1 MALHDSASCG
11 IVSRLMGRVR
21 PLWELRAE
29 DLPEAGAKAVGLARL
44 ADLGVEVPVGF
55 VVTASF
61 FEAARRSAPFEPEP
75 QALAGSLPE
84 ELSREIASAL
94 ETLGPS
100 PAGYA
105 VRSSAPEED
114 SRRASFAGIFESFLS
129 VPADGVTA
137 AVFRCWASA
146 FGERAAA
153 YRRRMGLSD
162 DESATRMAV
171 IVQRML
177 AASVSGVLFT
187 HDPAGGDAVAVQALV
202 PPAAGGGA
210 REAAPVVKHLPRDP
224 HLRLSILRS
233 SCGPFPLEERLLDEL
248 AEISLRLEA
257 AWGLPLDIEW
267 AFAEGRLWFLQARPI
282 TAIPHSEELADADR
296 PPAEDTLWTRANLR
310 ELLPE
315 LPSPLFASLTERI
328 DWAGLYGQLGV
339 RVHPEDRPVRFIEG
353 RPYFNLNLLA
363 RWMAQ
368 FGMPVSRFLRALG
381 HDSPSNND
389 VGTGGPAGPFGALVV
404 SPVALGRAAAAHFS
418 APRTL
423 TRFFDRTRS
432 EARRLAALDLASL
445 SDRDLAEHLKLADEA
460 NTGLLSHLI
469 RAFNRVSV
477 FQLTVEALLPA
488 MDNREGFLSAVL
500 AAGEKS
506 VSARQGAELIALASR
521 ARNEPRAAA
530 YLAQAGPG
538 FGDFE
543 RQLEGTALL
552 AELREYL
559 REYGHRGIH
568 ESDPAMPLY
577 REDPAYLLQAIAQ
590 LAAESV
596 PPDLEALAG
605 EQERKAAQAWDR
617 LRRDRPAWER
627 ILPVR
632 HWVLRR
638 AVGRLKAAI
647 LLRERTRFE
656 GMRVQAEI
664 RRLFAEAGTRLA
676 RRGLLESPADLP
688 ALRFEEIEQALLG
701 ELAVDAARATV
712 ARRRA
717 EQERRRTIPMPNLL
731 RESEIAR
738 IAERPPAPVSEARQL
753 RGLPVGPGSVEGRVL
768 VLDSPRRIAEVR
780 RGDILVVPTLD
791 PSWIP
796 LFTLVSGL
804 VVELGGTLSHGSII
818 AREYGLPT
826 VANLP
831 GITRI
836 LKTGERILLDGSTGT
851 LKRLPPDS

>member
-1 MALHDSASCG
+1 
-11 IVSRLMGRVR
+11 MGRVR
-21 PLWELRAE
+21 ALWELRAE
-29 DLPEAGAKAVGLARL
+29 DLPEAGAKALGLARL
-44 ADLGVEVPVGF
+44 ADLGVEVPAGF

-61 FEAARRSAPFEPEP
+61 FETARRSAPFEPEP
-75 QALAGSLPE
+75 EALARSLPE
-84 ELSREIASAL
+84 DLSREIASAL
-94 ETLGPS
+94 EALGPS
-100 PAGYA
+100 PEGFA

-114 SRRASFAGIFESFLS
+114 SRRASFAGIFDSFLS
-129 VPADGVTA
+129 VPAQGVTA
-137 AVFRCWASA
+137 AAFRCWASA

-153 YRRRMGLSD
+153 YRRRMGLPD

-171 IVQRML
+171 VVQRMV
-177 AASVSGVLFT
+177 AASATGVLFT
-187 HDPAGGDAVAVQALV
+187 KDPAGGEAIAVQALEH
-202 PPAAGGGA
+202 PATGNATGDS
-210 REAAPVVKHLPRDP
+210 APAVRLPRDP
-224 HLRLSILRS
+224 DLRMSTLRS
-233 SCGPFPLEERLLDEL
+233 SGGPFPLEARLLNEL
-248 AEISLRLEA
+248 AELSLRLEA

-282 TAIPHSEELADADR
+282 TAIRRPEEISAADSDR
-296 PPAEDTLWTRANLR
+296 PPEEDTLWTRANLR

-328 DWAGLYGQLGV
+328 DWAGLYAQLGV
-339 RVHPEDRPVRFIEG
+339 RVLPGDRPVRFIEG

-368 FGMPVSRFLRALG
+368 FGMPLSRFLRALG
-381 HDSPSNND
+381 HDDTNNKDGWTGPPSHSMRVFHASP
-389 VGTGGPAGPFGALVV
+389 AAL
-404 SPVALGRAAAAHFS
+404 LRLTAAHLS
-418 APRTL
+418 APRSL
-423 TRFFDRTRS
+423 ARFFERSRS
-432 EARRLAALDLASL
+432 EALRLARLNPAEW
-445 SDRDLAEHLKLADEA
+445 SDGQLVEHLKLTDAA
-460 NTGLLSHLI
+460 NLDLLSHLV
-469 RAFNRVSV
+469 RAFNRVSA
-477 FQLTVEALLPA
+477 FQLMVEALLPA
-488 MDNREGFLSAVL
+488 IDNREGFLSAVL

-521 ARNEPRAAA
+521 ARQEPRAAA
-530 YLAQAGPG
+530 YLARAGAG
-538 FGDFE
+538 FHDFE
-543 RQLEGTALL
+543 QQLEGTAFL
-552 AELREYL
+552 AALHDYL

-590 LAAESV
+590 LAEEPA
-596 PPDLEALAG
+596 PPDLEAVARA
-605 EQERKAAQAWDR
+605 QERNAAQAWES
-617 LRRDRPAWER
+617 LRRRLPAWER

-632 HWVLRR
+632 VAALRH
-638 AVGRLKAAI
+638 AIGRLGAAI

-664 RRLFAEAGTRLA
+664 RRGFAEAGSRLA
-676 RRGLLESPADLP
+676 RRGLLESPTDLP

-701 ELAVDAARATV
+701 GLEADVARATV

-731 RESEIAR
+731 RASEIAR
-738 IAERPPAPVSEARQL
+738 IAERPPAPASEARQL

-768 VLDSPRRIAEVR
+768 VLDSPRRISEAR

-836 LKTGERILLDGSTGT
+836 LKTGERVRLDGGSGT
-851 LKRLPPDS
+851 LTRLNFDS